1 MSKQNTSAWIPW
13 LAAMVPIGL
22 SACNQYEMFL
32 VTGSEQVAFTGK
44 VDVLFVVDNSA
55 SVSEE
60 ASALMK
66 NFDNFIETLAGD
78 DAYGQN
84 TENLT
89 DSVNDYIT
97 FTSNRASAIDYRLAV
112 ITTNL
117 LESNWSS
124 ATDPGEAGLF
134 VGNDPVISRG
144 DEGEK
149 HRFLQHVGCWSTC
162 WGDLPT
168 DGTYTGTSGDCPFP
182 DNDEGEA
189 TSQYLECLCVDV
201 VYPDA
206 SANYESN
213 NLCDPGGIEK
223 PIEATLLAMCRATE
237 NPPEVCW
244 HDGSALEAPATEG
257 APADQT
263 DWYMT
268 NPGWLRDDAK
278 LVVIVISD
286 EGDSSNHNLTPAG
299 LFDGSSD
306 EDPTPYIHAFED
318 FDRDITFA
326 VIGPDFRCED
336 DGSNCVEYC
345 NSGDAN
351 SPGAKRLMNL
361 AKITGGFYRPI
372 TKGDEPGRVECE
384 VADFS
389 VHLDELGKLMMNLQ
403 TAFQLRAVPEEDSI
417 RVYID
422 DEIVSRAGLAEITTG
437 DDTLTFGDSYNDGW
451 SYDPGQNAI
460 LFWGSAVPDFNQDVE
475 IFYRP
480 LDGNPR
486 ELPI

>member
-1 MSKQNTSAWIPW
+1 
-13 LAAMVPIGL
+13 
-22 SACNQYEMFL
+22 MFL

-44 VDVLFVVDNSA
+44 VDVLFVVDNSS
-55 SVSEE
+55 SVRDE

-97 FTSNRASAIDYRLAV
+97 FTSNRAAAIDYRLAV
-112 ITTNL
+112 VTPTLEMTN
-117 LESNWSS
+117 WTP
-124 ATDPGEAGLF
+124 ATADPGQAGLF
-134 VGNDPVISRG
+134 VGNDPVVSRG

-162 WGDLPT
+162 WGNDLPT
-168 DGTYTGTSGDCPFP
+168 DATYTGTGGNCPFP
-182 DNDEGEA
+182 DNNEGEA
-189 TSQYLECLCVDV
+189 TSQYLNCLCVDV

-213 NLCDPGGIEK
+213 ELCNPGGIER
-223 PIEATLLAMCRATE
+223 PIEASLLAMCRASE

-244 HDGSALEAPATEG
+244 HDGSALEAPATEDT
-257 APADQT
+257 PADQT
-263 DWYMT
+263 DWDMT

-286 EGDSSNHNLTPAG
+286 EGDNSNLNLTPAG
-299 LFDGSSD
+299 LFDGSED
-306 EDPTPYIHAFED
+306 EDITPYIRAFED
-318 FDRDITFA
+318 FDRDVTFA
-326 VIGPDFRCED
+326 AIGPDFRCDD
-336 DGSNCVEYC
+336 DGISCMDYC

-351 SPGAKRLMNL
+351 SPGAKRMMNL
-361 AKITGGFYRPI
+361 AKVTGGFYRPI
-372 TKGDEPGRVECE
+372 SEGDFQGRYDPETATPSEKDLQGREECD

-389 VHLDELGKLMMNLQ
+389 VHLEELGKLMMNLQ

-422 DEIVSRAGLAEITTG
+422 GETVSRAGLAEITTG
-437 DDTLTFGDSYNDGW
+437 DETLTFGDSYNDGW